1 MHLKAMTLR
10 GFKSF
15 ASATTL
21 RFEPG
26 ITCVVGPN
34 GSGKSNVVDAL
45 SWVMGEQ
52 GAKSLRG
59 GKMEDVIFA
68 GTTGRPPLGRAEVS
82 LTIDNSDGALPIDY
96 AEVTITRIMFR
107 NGGSEYQLNGDTCRL
122 LDIQELLS
130 DSGIGREMHVI
141 VGQGQLDSVLHAD
154 PMGRRAF
161 IEEAAGVLKHRKRKE
176 KALRK
181 LDAMRANLAR
191 VQDLT
196 DELRRQL
203 KPLGRQAAVAR
214 RAAVIQADLRDA
226 RLRLLADDL
235 VRLREALRTEIADEA
250 ELKQRKEDAE
260 GRLKAALAR
269 EAELEDEVRRLAPR
283 LQQAQQTW
291 YELSQLAE
299 RVRGTVSLADARV
312 KSATAA
318 PTEEPRGRDPEDMER
333 EAARIR
339 EQEAELEAA
348 LEAAEHARED
358 TVAHRAELER
368 ALAAEERRL
377 KDAARAIADRR
388 EGLARLTGQV
398 NAARSRA
405 ASAQA
410 EIGRLAAA
418 RDEARERAAAAQE
431 EYEQL
436 KAEVDGLDADDHEL
450 AGRYEAARGA
460 LAEAES
466 ALTAAR
472 EAATAAE
479 RDRAAVAARHD
490 ALALGLRRKD
500 GTGALLAA
508 RDRLTGLLGPAAEL
522 LTVTPGYEIPVSAA
536 LGAAADA
543 IAVTNPSAAAEAIR
557 LLRSEDAGRAS
568 LLVSPGGGGGL
579 AAGGLA
585 GVPTQAGEAADAA
598 SGRGDAGPESGPG
611 PVGGVPAQA
620 AGASAGGSGAGL
632 SGPATESGPVGGLS
646 AQADGLTAEPGVY
659 GGLPGQQG
667 LAGGVSAGEVD
678 PESAR
683 ADTGPGGGLPGQ
695 QGPAGEVSAQAG
707 GAGDAALG
715 RADASLESGPGPGGG
730 VPAQVGGASAGG
742 SGTGLSGPA
751 TEPGVSGGV
760 ADGVFAQAGD
770 AAPEPGPGS
779 LGGQAGEHGVAGQF
793 PAQPDDTGLS
803 VPANGSPAEPAAH
816 SGVPAQASGD
826 GAGPSA
832 AASGSATEA
841 DVSGGLPAQTAGAGH
856 GPRPGPVGGAAARVT
871 AGSGGVGSSA
881 SAGGSVVEPEV
892 SAGGFPAPAPG
903 GDSGRSVSGAASGVQ
918 GREVART
925 AVGDLVRGPVG
936 LVEAVR
942 WMVRDAVVVAS
953 LDDAEELVGARP
965 GVVAVTAEGDVLGA
979 HFAQGGSA
987 GAPSLLEVRASVD
1000 EAAGELAEL
1009 GVRCGELDEAR
1020 RRATERRAECAALVE
1035 ELGERRRAADREKSA
1050 VSGRLGRLSGQARG
1064 AVGEAER
1071 TDAAVAKAQEALERA
1086 TQEVEEL
1093 AERLLVAEEAPV
1105 EEEPDTSLRD
1115 RLAADGANARQTEM
1129 EARLQVRTHEERVK
1143 GLAGRADA
1151 LDRGARAER
1160 AARARAEQRRA
1171 RLRHEAEVAGAV
1183 AAGTRQLLAH
1193 VEVSVVRAEAER
1205 AAAEA
1210 AKAEREREL
1219 VAERNQGRDL
1229 KSELDKLTDSVHRG
1243 EVLGAEK
1250 RLRIE
1255 QLETRALEELGVE
1268 PAGLI
1273 AEYGPDQLV
1282 SPSPPAEGEELPE
1295 DPAHPRN
1302 QPKPYVRSEQEKRL
1316 KSAERAYQ
1324 QLGKVNPLAL
1334 EEFAALEERHKFLSE
1349 QLEDLKKTRADLL
1362 QVVKSVDERVEQV
1375 FTEAYRDTAVQFE
1388 GVFSRLFPGGEGR
1401 LILTDPE
1408 NMLTT
1413 GVDVEARPPGKKVK
1427 RLSLLSGGERS
1438 LTAVALLVSI
1448 FKARPSPFYV
1458 MDEVEAALDDTNLQR
1473 LIRIMQ
1479 ELQESSQ
1486 LIVITHQKRT
1496 MEVADALYGVSMQG
1510 DGVSK
1515 VISQRLR

>member
-1 MHLKAMTLR
+1 MHLKALTLR

-82 LTIDNSDGALPIDY
+82 LTIDNSDGALPIEY

-107 NGGSEYQLNGDTCRL
+107 NGGSEYQINGDTCRL

-181 LDAMRANLAR
+181 LDAMKANLAR
-191 VQDLT
+191 IQDLT

-235 VRLREALRTEIADEA
+235 VRLRGALQTEVADEAALKERKETTEA
-250 ELKQRKEDAE
+250 ELK
-260 GRLKAALAR
+260 KALQR
-269 EAELEDEVRRLAPR
+269 EALLEDEIRQLTPR
-283 LQQAQQTW
+283 LQRAQQTW

-312 KSATAA
+312 KSATSA
-318 PTEEPRGRDPEDMER
+318 PAEERRGREPEDMER

-348 LEAAEHARED
+348 LEAAEHALED
-358 TVAHRAELER
+358 TVAHRADLER
-368 ALAAEERRL
+368 ELVIEERRL
-377 KDAARAIADRR
+377 KDLARAIADRR
-388 EGLARLTGQV
+388 EGLARLNGQV

-410 EIGRLAAA
+410 EIDRLAAA
-418 RDEARERAAAAQE
+418 RDEAQERAVAAQE
-431 EYEQL
+431 EYETLQT
-436 KAEVDGLDADDHEL
+436 EVDGLDAGDADL
-450 AGRYEAARGA
+450 AQRHDAAKAA
-460 LAEAES
+460 LADAEA

-479 RDRAAVAARHD
+479 RRRAATQARHE
-490 ALALGLRRKD
+490 ALAQGLRRKD
-500 GTGALLAA
+500 GTGVLLAA
-508 RDRLTGLLGPAAEL
+508 RDSLTGLLGPAAEL
-522 LTVTPGYEIPVSAA
+522 LTVTPGHEVAVAA
-536 LGAAADA
+536 AFGAAANA
-543 IAVTNPSAAAEAIR
+543 IAVTTPASAASAIR
-557 LLRSEDAGRAS
+557 LLHKQDGGRAS
-568 LLVSPGGGGGL
+568 LL
-579 AAGGLA
+579 LA
-585 GVPTQAGEAADAA
+585 GAPEEAGTGTDAAD
-598 SGRGDAGPESGPG
+598 RQD
-611 PVGGVPAQA
+611 
-620 AGASAGGSGAGL
+620 
-632 SGPATESGPVGGLS
+632 
-646 AQADGLTAEPGVY
+646 
-659 GGLPGQQG
+659 
-667 LAGGVSAGEVD
+667 
-678 PESAR
+678 
-683 ADTGPGGGLPGQ
+683 
-695 QGPAGEVSAQAG
+695 
-707 GAGDAALG
+707 
-715 RADASLESGPGPGGG
+715 
-730 VPAQVGGASAGG
+730 
-742 SGTGLSGPA
+742 
-751 TEPGVSGGV
+751 
-760 ADGVFAQAGD
+760 
-770 AAPEPGPGS
+770 
-779 LGGQAGEHGVAGQF
+779 
-793 PAQPDDTGLS
+793 
-803 VPANGSPAEPAAH
+803 
-816 SGVPAQASGD
+816 
-826 GAGPSA
+826 
-832 AASGSATEA
+832 
-841 DVSGGLPAQTAGAGH
+841 
-856 GPRPGPVGGAAARVT
+856 
-871 AGSGGVGSSA
+871 
-881 SAGGSVVEPEV
+881 
-892 SAGGFPAPAPG
+892 PAPG
-903 GDSGRSVSGAASGVQ
+903 GPPRAA
-918 GREVART
+918 
-925 AVGDLVRGPVG
+925 DLVRGPAE
-936 LVEAVR
+936 LMPAVR
-942 WMVRDAVVVAS
+942 RLLRGIVVVGT
-953 LDDAEELVGARP
+953 LEDAEELVYARP
-965 GVVAVTAEGDVLGA
+965 ELTAVTAEGDLLGA
-979 HFAQGGSA
+979 HFAHGGSA
-987 GAPSLLEVRASVD
+987 GAPSLLEVQASVD
-1000 EAAGELAEL
+1000 EAAA
-1009 GVRCGELDEAR
+1009 ELDELAVR
-1020 RRATERRAECAALVE
+1020 CEELAGAQQLAGERRKECAAFVE

-1050 VSGRLGRLSGQARG
+1050 VAQQLGRLAGQARG
-1064 AVGEAER
+1064 AAGEAER
-1071 TDAAVAKAQEALERA
+1071 STAAAARAQDALDRAVQDA
-1086 TQEVEEL
+1086 EEL
-1093 AERLLVAEEAPV
+1093 AERLAVAEEMPV
-1105 EEEPDTSLRD
+1105 EEEPDTGARD

-1151 LDRGARAER
+1151 LDRAARGER
-1160 AARARAEQRRA
+1160 EARARAEQRRA
-1171 RLRHEAEVAGAV
+1171 RLRHEASVAEAV
-1183 AAGTRQLLAH
+1183 ASGARQLLAH
-1193 VEVSVVRAEAER
+1193 VEVSLSRADEER
-1205 AAAEA
+1205 TAADA
-1210 AKAEREREL
+1210 AKARREQEL
-1219 VAERNQGRDL
+1219 TIARAAGRDL
-1229 KSELDKLTDSVHRG
+1229 KGELDKLTDSMHRG

-1255 QLETRALEELGVE
+1255 QLETKALEELGVE
-1268 PAGLI
+1268 PEGLV
-1273 AEYGPDQLV
+1273 AEYGPHQLV
-1282 SPSPPAEGEELPE
+1282 PPSPPAEGEELPE
-1295 DPAHPRN
+1295 DPEHPRN
-1302 QPKPYVRSEQEKRL
+1302 QPKQFHRAEQEKRL
-1316 KSAERAYQ
+1316 KATERAYQ

-1362 QVVKSVDERVEQV
+1362 QVVKEVDERVEQV

-1401 LILTDPE
+1401 LILTDPD

-1438 LTAVALLVSI
+1438 LTAVALLVAI

-1479 ELQESSQ
+1479 ELQEASQ